1 MKISSQEEYGLRCL
15 LQIGRQGS
23 AGSLTISELARRE
36 GISDANVAKML
47 RLLRQS
53 GFVVATRGQSGGYA
67 LAAPPEEIRIGDVL
81 SVLGGRLY
89 EKSFCDEHAGI
100 ETLCTHSIDC
110 SIRSLWR
117 SVQGAVDQLLSRL
130 TLQDLLRNEAE
141 LKAWGE
147 TGSLALPTL
156 SKPA

>member
-15 LQIGRQGS
+15 LQIGRQGPE
-23 AGSLTISELARRE
+23 GSLTISELARRE

-47 RLLRQS
+47 RLLRQA
-53 GFVVATRGQSGGYA
+53 GFVVATRGQSGGYC
-67 LAAPPEEIRIGDVL
+67 LAAPADEIRVGDVL

-89 EKSFCDEHAGI
+89 EKSFCDEHAGV

-130 TLQDLLRNEAE
+130 TLQDLLRNESD
-141 LKAWGE
+141 LKTWDAPEG
-147 TGSLALPTL
+147 LALPSLTR
-156 SKPA
+156 PA